1 MNPASK
7 ELLMGLL
14 TRLVAIMI
22 AAKALALALLW
33 FLPGEGVD
41 MTRSASVQPAYHRYG
56 IDAML
61 SAGPATPEGPATAT
75 STHTRITDLILKGL
89 YGKERKGFVIIAL
102 KTQPEA
108 TEVVTVGEAFQGYT
122 LISIHPQS
130 ALFEYRG
137 KEYSVMID
145 TAEISAAP
153 FEASAPAAESDAA
166 EAPSQVSREQINS
179 YTKDLNLVWQD
190 IGIRE
195 VKNGQ
200 KIDGFRIVRIR
211 PGSPFAE
218 LGLQRGDVIV
228 KANNKQLDSYAA
240 AMEVYEQI
248 DRLQALEL
256 VILRNNQEKELVYEI
271 H

>member
-33 FLPGEGVD
+33 LLPGEGVD

-56 IDAML
+56 LDAML
-61 SAGPATPEGPATAT
+61 SAGPAAEGPAATTAAA
-75 STHTRITDLILKGL
+75 HTRITDLILKGL

-108 TEVVTVGEAFQGYT
+108 TEVVTIGEAFHGYT

-137 KEYSVMID
+137 TEYSVMID
-145 TAEISAAP
+145 TAEIAAEP
-153 FEASAPAAESDAA
+153 FEAPAADTGAA
-166 EAPSQVSREQINS
+166 EAPAQVSREQINS
-179 YTKDLNLVWQD
+179 YTKDLNRVWQD

-200 KIDGFRIVRIR
+200 KIEGFRVIRIR
-211 PGSPFAE
+211 PGSPFAD

-256 VILRNNQEKELVYEI
+256 IILRNNQEKELVYEI